1 MLFPPRTR
9 PAKCRGIH
17 TGAERRE
24 GKLGRAGTRSRFPLD
39 EIDDNSIESLGDKPF
54 LKYND
59 SHFNI
64 QTCSSRGTCSTS
76 VAKSTRTYTT
86 TVDPPQELPTASSVC
101 CKTSS
106 DMTRRKVKGVQAAQ
120 KSELYCKTDG
130 SSEEGE
136 TNRGLMAEQKSPSIR
151 TQTGRHRVDLSPSPS
166 HIEDLSS
173 LMECTSI
180 STTPQDGQRSE
191 NPSRNSAATIVA
203 IVQQPTP
210 LAQSSVFDVT
220 SFQPPTTSTPLRS
233 RQLRLVDASGSGGG
247 CIGEQTCCDYNE
259 RVRGRENMSPLQ
271 LCLKEPMSKCREKER
286 VVDIG
291 RINTVLNSQAIHKS
305 HCENEPVIP
314 DQSKG
319 RQLLRHSEMNH
330 KASQADSKLPLS
342 DDSTTMMAY
351 GEHDFASMSTCAY
364 TSLLTPLKNSDICSP
379 LSPAPVLAPETPLEY
394 WGTDMRCRTASAFRG
409 CCAVNESSAVE
420 SVQDSY
426 TSF

>member
-9 PAKCRGIH
+9 PAKCRGRH
-17 TGAERRE
+17 TGAEQRE
-24 GKLGRAGTRSRFPLD
+24 GRLGKAGTHSRFPLG
-39 EIDDNSIESLGDKPF
+39 EIDDNSIDSLDDKPF
-54 LKYND
+54 LKCND

-64 QTCSSRGTCSTS
+64 QTCGSRGTCSTS
-76 VAKSTRTYTT
+76 VARSTRTYTT
-86 TVDPPQELPTASSVC
+86 TVGPPPELPTASSVC

-106 DMTRRKVKGVQAAQ
+106 DTTRRKGVQAAQ

-151 TQTGRHRVDLSPSPS
+151 TQTGRRRVDLSPSPS
-166 HIEDLSS
+166 HIEDLSA

-180 STTPQDGQRSE
+180 STTPQDRRQSE
-191 NPSRNSAATIVA
+191 NPSRNSAATTVA
-203 IVQQPTP
+203 IVHQQTP
-210 LAQSSVFDVT
+210 LAQSNVFDVT

-247 CIGEQTCCDYNE
+247 YRGEQTCCDYNE

-286 VVDIG
+286 VVDDG
-291 RINTVLNSQAIHKS
+291 RINTVSNSQAIHKS
-305 HCENEPVIP
+305 HCESEPVIP

-319 RQLLRHSEMNH
+319 RQLLRHSEMDH
-330 KASQADSKLPLS
+330 KASKTDSKPSLG
-342 DDSTTMMAY
+342 DDSITMMAY
-351 GEHDFASMSTCAY
+351 SEHDLASMSTCAY
-364 TSLLTPLKNSDICSP
+364 TSLRTPLRNSDICSP
-379 LSPAPVLAPETPLEY
+379 LSSAPVLAPETPQEY
-394 WGTDMRCRTASAFRG
+394 WGMDMRCRTASALRG
-409 CCAVNESSAVE
+409 CCAANESSAVE

-426 TSF
+426 TAF